1 MSTTEEETAQR
12 YATDA
17 PSRNGA
23 AKPGGTGSVH
33 YTRDDGVAL
42 IELDNPPANVF
53 DYDVIWDFDQAILR
67 ARLDEEVHVVLIAA
81 AGERFFSAGADIKM
95 LESVDLR
102 TFYSFVLFASETL
115 HRLELTPQLT
125 IAALNGHAVGG
136 GLEIAL
142 SCDLRIA
149 REGTGRVGFPETK
162 LGLIPGLGGGQRL
175 SRVIGKPLAM
185 ELMAR
190 GQNVSFERAVEI
202 GLVNEILP
210 DEDFRERALDYAL
223 QFTPPHGPSKTLGR
237 IKRSVQLG
245 TEIPLE
251 AALALDA
258 ELQQELFQSEDAREG
273 ITAFNAKREPHF
285 VGR

>member
-1 MSTTEEETAQR
+1 MSVTERDVALARERTAPR
-12 YATDA
+12 LHEV
-17 PSRNGA
+17 SS
-23 AKPGGTGSVH
+23 PGDTEAVH
-33 YTRDDGVAL
+33 YDRHDGVAI

-53 DYDVIWDFDQAILR
+53 DYDIIWDFDQAILR
-67 ARLDEEVHVVLIAA
+67 ARLDPEVHVVLIVA

-95 LESVDLR
+95 LQAVDLR
-102 TFYSFVLFASETL
+102 AFYSFVLFASETL

-149 REGTGRVGFPETK
+149 REGAGTVGFPETR

-175 SRVIGKPLAM
+175 SRVIGKPQAM

-190 GQNVSFERAVEI
+190 GRNVAFERAVEI
-202 GLVNEILP
+202 GLVNEIIP
-210 DEDFRERALDYAL
+210 GEDFREQAIEYAL

-273 ITAFNAKREPHF
+273 ITAFNAKREPRF